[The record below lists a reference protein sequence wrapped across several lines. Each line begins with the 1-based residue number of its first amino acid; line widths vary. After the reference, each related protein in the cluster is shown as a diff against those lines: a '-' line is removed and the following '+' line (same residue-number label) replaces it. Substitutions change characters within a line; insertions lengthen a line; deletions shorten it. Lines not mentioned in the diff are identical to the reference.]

1 MSGLTGSL
9 KRSQDIIRC
18 PLKFIF
24 VGQRFFMS
32 IPSFI
37 DYLRLEKNYS
47 EHTILAY
54 ERDIEEFCAFAKAQY
69 QQDQLTSINYAQIRS
84 WIIELV
90 EHGISNRTINRK
102 IASLK
107 AYYKFLLKIGTIES
121 SPLAK
126 HKALKTP
133 TKIQV
138 PFSQKEVDAVIAD
151 LQAGDDFES
160 LRNLLVVELLYSTGM
175 RRAELI
181 ALTLG
186 SIDYSLGQIKVL
198 GKRNKERNIPLLPK
212 VIKTLDRYMAVR
224 NELASSG
231 NNDPLIITKKG
242 VKIYDVLVYR
252 VINHYFS
259 KASDKLKVSPHIVR
273 HSFATHLLNEGA
285 DLNIVKELLGH
296 ASLAST
302 QVYTH
307 NSIAALKDVYK
318 NAHPRNK
325 K

>member
-1 MSGLTGSL
+1 
-9 KRSQDIIRC
+9 
-18 PLKFIF
+18 
-24 VGQRFFMS
+24 MS
-32 IPSFI
+32 ISSFV

-54 ERDIEEFCAFAKAQY
+54 ERDIEEFSAFAKA
-69 QQDQLTSINYAQIRS
+69 NYELDNLNTIHYSQIRS
-84 WIIELV
+84 WIVELV
-90 EHGISNRTINRK
+90 ENGISNRTINRK
-102 IASLK
+102 VASLK
-107 AYYKFLLKIGTIES
+107 AYYKFLLKIGELKI
-121 SPLAK
+121 SPLVK

-138 PFSQKEVDAVIAD
+138 PFSQKEVDDVIAN
-151 LQAGDDFES
+151 LQAENDFES

-181 ALTLG
+181 GLTIG
-186 SIDYSLGQIKVL
+186 SVDHSQSLIKVL
-198 GKRNKERNIPLLPK
+198 GKRNKERSIPLLPK
-212 VIKTLDRYMAVR
+212 VKQTLYKYLEQR
-224 NELASSG
+224 NSIASSSY
-231 NNDPLIITKKG
+231 DEPLIITKKG
-242 VKIYDVLVYR
+242 VKVYGVLVYR
-252 VINHYFS
+252 IINHYFS
-259 KASDKLKVSPHIVR
+259 KASNKLKVSPHIVR

-307 NSIAALKDVYK
+307 NSIAGLKDVYR

>member
-1 MSGLTGSL
+1 M
-9 KRSQDIIRC
+9 DIT
-18 PLKFIF
+18 P
-24 VGQRFFMS
+24 
-32 IPSFI
+32 FI

-54 ERDIEEFCAFAKAQY
+54 ERDIEEFSAFAKSTLGDSRPSGEQSVKAHYEQNN
-69 QQDQLTSINYAQIRS
+69 INTIHYSQIRN
-84 WIIELV
+84 WIVELV
-90 EHGISNRTINRK
+90 ENGITNRTINRK
-102 IASLK
+102 VSSLK
-107 AYYKFLLKIGTIES
+107 AYYKFLLKIGTIDI
-121 SPLAK
+121 SPLVK

-138 PFSQKEVDAVIAD
+138 PFSQKEVADVIER

-181 ALTLG
+181 GLTLESVDHSQG
-186 SIDYSLGQIKVL
+186 LIKVL

-212 VIKTLDRYMAVR
+212 VQETLNAYLLER
-224 NELASSG
+224 NALASSS
-231 NNDPLIITKKG
+231 NKDPLIITKKG

-252 VINHYFS
+252 IINHYFS
-259 KASDKLKVSPHIVR
+259 EASNKLKVSPHIVR

-307 NSIAALKDVYK
+307 NSIAALKDVYR

>member
-1 MSGLTGSL
+1 MSTS
-9 KRSQDIIRC
+9 
-18 PLKFIF
+18 
-24 VGQRFFMS
+24 
-32 IPSFI
+32 SFI

-54 ERDIEEFCAFAKAQY
+54 ERDIEEFSAFAKAHY
-69 QQDQLTSINYAQIRS
+69 QQDHLVSVHYSQIRS
-84 WIIELV
+84 WIVELV
-90 EHGISNRTINRK
+90 ENGITNRTVNRK

-107 AYYKFLLKIGTIES
+107 AYFKFLLKIEEIKI

-126 HKALKTP
+126 HRALKTP

-138 PFSQKEVDAVIAD
+138 PFSQKEVDEVISN
-151 LQAGDDFES
+151 LEAGDDFES

-181 ALTLG
+181 GLTIG
-186 SIDYSLGQIKVL
+186 SIDSSQSLVKVL
-198 GKRNKERNIPLLPK
+198 GKRNKERNIPLIPK
-212 VIKTLDRYMAVR
+212 VQQTLSKYLRER
-224 NELASSG
+224 NAIASAK

-252 VINHYFS
+252 IINHYFS
-259 KASDKLKVSPHIVR
+259 KVSNKLKVSPHIVR
-273 HSFATHLLNEGA
+273 HSFATHLLHEGA

-296 ASLAST
+296 VSLAST

-307 NSIAALKDVYK
+307 NSIAALRDVYK

>member
-1 MSGLTGSL
+1 MGL
-9 KRSQDIIRC
+9 
-18 PLKFIF
+18 
-24 VGQRFFMS
+24 VA
-32 IPSFI
+32 FI

-54 ERDIEEFCAFAKAQY
+54 ERDIEEFSAFAKANY
-69 QQDQLTSINYAQIRS
+69 EQDDLFTIHYSQIRS
-84 WIIELV
+84 WIVELV
-90 EHGISNRTINRK
+90 ESGVSNRTINRK

-107 AYYKFLLKIGTIES
+107 AYYKFLLKVDAIKA
-121 SPLAK
+121 SPLVK

-133 TKIQV
+133 VKVQV
-138 PFSQKEVDAVIAD
+138 PFSQREVEDVIANLKAED
-151 LQAGDDFES
+151 NFES

-181 ALTLG
+181 GLTLG
-186 SIDYSLGQIKVL
+186 SVDYGQGIVKVL

-212 VIKTLDRYMAVR
+212 VQKTLNRYLVIRNTIASAVQD
-224 NELASSG
+224 A
-231 NNDPLIITKKG
+231 PLIITEKG
-242 VKIYDVLVYR
+242 IKVYDVLVYR
-252 VINHYFS
+252 IINHYFS
-259 KASDKLKVSPHIVR
+259 KASNKLKVSPHIVR

-307 NSIAALKDVYK
+307 NSIAALKDVYS

>member
-1 MSGLTGSL
+1 M
-9 KRSQDIIRC
+9 
-18 PLKFIF
+18 PLA
-24 VGQRFFMS
+24 
-32 IPSFI
+32 PFI

-47 EHTILAY
+47 HHTILAY
-54 ERDIEEFCAFAKAQY
+54 ERDIEEFSAFAKANY
-69 QQDQLTSINYAQIRS
+69 QQENLADIHYTQIRS
-84 WIIELV
+84 WIVELV
-90 EHGISNRTINRK
+90 ENGITNRTINRK
-102 IASLK
+102 VSSLK
-107 AYYKFLLKIGTIES
+107 AYYKFLLKIGVIQLT
-121 SPLAK
+121 PLAK

-138 PFSQKEVDAVIAD
+138 PFSQKEVAEVIAK
-151 LQAGDDFES
+151 LQAKDDFES

-181 ALTLG
+181 GLTIG
-186 SIDYSLGQIKVL
+186 SLDQSQGIIKVL

-212 VIKTLDRYMAVR
+212 IQKTLIAYLSER
-224 NELASSG
+224 NKLAAHS

-252 VINHYFS
+252 IINHYFS
-259 KASDKLKVSPHIVR
+259 EASNKLKVSPHIVR
-273 HSFATHLLNEGA
+273 HSFATHLLNESA